1 MAGRIGRPHGLD
13 GTFHV
18 LTRDPD
24 LLEAETFTVAGVD
37 RAVTRRAGSGARPLL
52 RLEGIDSK
60 EAVSALRGEGL
71 LVPRPPL
78 EDDEFWADDLIGCEV
93 VGYGTVAR
101 LLDYPSC
108 EILEL
113 DTGEMVP
120 LVRDAIERVDLDAR
134 TITLREGFLGS

>member
-1 MAGRIGRPHGLD
+1 VAGRIGRPHGLD

-24 LLEAETFTVAGVD
+24 LLAVESFTVAGVA
-37 RAVTRRAGSGARPLL
+37 RAVTRRAGSDAKPLL
-52 RLEGIDSK
+52 RLEGIETK
-60 EAVSALRGEGL
+60 EAVLALRGEGL

-78 EDDEFWADDLIGCEV
+78 PDDEYWADDLIGCEV

-113 DTGEMVP
+113 ETGEMVP
-120 LVRDAIERVDLDAR
+120 LVRDAIERVDIAAR
-134 TITLREGFLGS
+134 KITLREGFLS